1 MKLWEAMKLLEEGNK
16 VRRVNWEKDVY
27 VYKGDDGEYYKSN
40 GEDFDIIY
48 LDNTNEWELYD
59 DRKYTHK
66 FWRDLYKAINQLA
79 PDYQRMLDSMIECQ
93 NGECDECGVRRL
105 CAMFDDM
112 FMTLEYYNSEFK
124 LDKEELP
131 EDYL

>member
-1 MKLWEAMKLLEEGNK
+1 MKLWEALKIVDEGGK
-16 VRRVNWEKDVY
+16 VRRLNWEVDMY

-48 LDNTNEWELYD
+48 LDNTNEWEIYD
-59 DRKYTHK
+59 DRKYTHR
-66 FWRDLYKAINQLA
+66 FWRELYKVINQLG
-79 PDYQRMLDSMIECQ
+79 PEYQRMLDSMIECQ
-93 NGECDECGVRRL
+93 NDNCSECGFRRL
-105 CAMFDDM
+105 CTMYDDM

>member
-59 DRKYTHK
+59 DRKYAHP
-66 FWRDLYKAINQLA
+66 FWRELYKSINDLA
-79 PDYQRMLDSMIECQ
+79 PDHQRMLDSMIECQ
-93 NGECDECGVRRL
+93 NGECSECAFRRL
-105 CAMFDDM
+105 CTMFDDM

>member
-48 LDNTNEWELYD
+48 LDNMNEWELYD
-59 DRKYTHK
+59 DRKYAHK
-66 FWRDLYKAINQLA
+66 FWRDLYKVVNQLA
-79 PDYQRMLDSMIECQ
+79 PDHQRMLDSMIECQ
-93 NGECDECGVRRL
+93 NGNCSECAFRRL
-105 CAMFDDM
+105 CASFDEL

-131 EDYL
+131 EDYE